1 MVWGGCAAA
10 AGLGWGSDM
19 VDLAKKQIQSIKSQ
33 LEVLKSIDLSS
44 NNEKVQVLNGVLPL
58 LVVYEIGSQN
68 DLLNVVE
75 RLEKYLI

>member
-1 MVWGGCAAA
+1 MKN
-10 AGLGWGSDM
+10 LKEK
-19 VDLAKKQIQSIKSQ
+19 LTKKQIQSIKSQ

-68 DLLNVVE
+68 DLLNVVD
-75 RLEKYLI
+75 RLEKYLV